1 VKIFIDEP
9 GDPGFSGQASQYFI
23 IAALIVHNPLAIR
36 RCCAK
41 ILEEQTPE
49 KKPGTSRIR
58 V

>member
-9 GDPGFSGQASQYFI
+9 GDPGFTERASQYFI

-49 KKPGTSRIR
+49 KIPGTSWIH